1 MHFIIVN
8 TDKDDGIELRTQTRE
23 VHLDYLR
30 GHGKDVKLLMAGPTP
45 SEDASRVT
53 GSLIV
58 VEADDIETVRE
69 FAAAD
74 PYSLAGL
81 FASVEVRPWNWTVGN
96 PDGGH

>member
-8 TDKDDGIELRTQTRE
+8 TDKDDGIELRNQTRE

-30 GHGKDVKLLMAGPTP
+30 GHGKDVKLHLAGPTP
-45 SEDASRVT
+45 SEDGSRVT

-58 VEADDIETVRE
+58 VETDDIEKVRD
-69 FAAAD
+69 FAADD

-81 FASVEVRPWNWTVGN
+81 FTKAEIRPWNWTFGN
-96 PDGGH
+96 PEGGH